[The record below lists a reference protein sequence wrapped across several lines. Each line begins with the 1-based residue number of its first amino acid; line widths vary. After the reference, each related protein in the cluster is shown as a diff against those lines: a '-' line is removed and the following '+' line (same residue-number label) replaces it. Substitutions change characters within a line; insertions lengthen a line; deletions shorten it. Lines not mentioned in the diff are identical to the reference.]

1 MSEKATGTE
10 TMVLNMGPH
19 HPSTHGVLRLILE
32 LDGEVVVKAT
42 PDLGYLHTGIEKTA
56 ESLNYNGAI
65 TLFDRV
71 DYLAPLS
78 NNLCFVLAVEK
89 LLGIENIP
97 IRAQYLRVLLVELQ
111 RIASHLV
118 WLGTQAID
126 IGAVSVFL
134 YCFREREQIL
144 DVFELFSGARMMT
157 GYIRVGGLAKD
168 IPEGF
173 EEKVRDFI
181 RTFPKRIDEYET
193 LLTQNQIWQD
203 RTVGIGKLSAEEAI
217 DLGVTGPILRGSGV
231 NWDIRKSH
239 PYSGYEQF
247 DFEVPLGANGDVYDR
262 YLCRIR
268 EMRESLKVVEQALN
282 RLPKGPVIIDDRKIV
297 PPPREELA
305 TSMEAVI
312 HHFKIYTEGFKPPVG
327 EVYVSIEGPR
337 GELGFFVVSDG
348 SAKPHRV
355 RIRPSSFINLQ
366 ALPRML
372 EGRLLADVVACI
384 ASIDI
389 VLGEVD
395 R

>member
-32 LDGEVVVKAT
+32 LDGETVVKAT

-56 ESLNYNGAI
+56 ESLNYTGAI
-65 TLFDRV
+65 SLFDRV

-78 NNLCFVLAVEK
+78 NNLGFVLAVEK

-97 IRAQYLRVLLVELQ
+97 LRAQYLRVLLVELQ

-144 DVFELFSGARMMT
+144 DIFELFSGARMMT
-157 GYIRVGGLAKD
+157 SYIRVGGLAKD

-173 EEKVRDFI
+173 EKKVRDFI
-181 RTFPKRIDEYET
+181 RTFPHRIDEYET
-193 LLTQNQIWQD
+193 LLTKNQIWRD

-217 DLGVTGPILRGSGV
+217 DLGVTGPMLRACGV

-239 PYSGYEQF
+239 PYSSYDHFE
-247 DFEVPLGANGDVYDR
+247 FEVPLSQNGDVYDR

-268 EMRESLKVVEQALN
+268 EMRESLKIVEQALN
-282 RLPKGPVIIDDRKIV
+282 RLPGGPVIIDDRKIV

-312 HHFKIYTEGFKPPVG
+312 HHFKIYTEGFKPPLG

-337 GELGFFVVSDG
+337 GELGYFIVSDG
-348 SAKPHRV
+348 SANPYRV
-355 RIRPSSFINLQ
+355 RIRPPSFINLQ
-366 ALPRML
+366 ALPRMV

>member
-32 LDGEVVVKAT
+32 LDGETVVKAT

-56 ESLNYNGAI
+56 ESLNYTGAI
-65 TLFDRV
+65 SLFDRV

-78 NNLCFVLAVEK
+78 NNLGFVLAVEK

-97 IRAQYLRVLLVELQ
+97 LRAQYLRVLLVELQ

-144 DVFELFSGARMMT
+144 DIFELFSGARMMT
-157 GYIRVGGLAKD
+157 SYIRVGGLAKD

-173 EEKVRDFI
+173 EKKVRDFI
-181 RTFPKRIDEYET
+181 RTFPHRIDEYET
-193 LLTQNQIWQD
+193 LLTKNQIWRD

-217 DLGVTGPILRGSGV
+217 DLGVTGPMLRACGV

-239 PYSGYEQF
+239 PYSSYDHFE
-247 DFEVPLGANGDVYDR
+247 FEVPLRQNGDVYDR

-268 EMRESLKVVEQALN
+268 EMRESLKIVEQALN
-282 RLPKGPVIIDDRKIV
+282 RLPGGPVIIDDRKIV

-312 HHFKIYTEGFKPPVG
+312 HHFKIYTEGFKPPLG

-337 GELGFFVVSDG
+337 GELGYFIVSDG
-348 SAKPHRV
+348 SANPYRV
-355 RIRPSSFINLQ
+355 RIRPPSFINLQ
-366 ALPRML
+366 ALPRMV